1 MCNYVRFST
10 MSNSKRVSSSKTEG
24 YEPQMK
30 KHKLLTD
37 ADRADTYLV
46 THQPGRVKLTK
57 MSWLHENRGGHGI
70 LPFHVH
76 DIAYSICTEGTSAR
90 RYNVVRLVEV
100 PESAKKMWLAGNK
113 CKASLNPLLANFGAM
128 SHNGQLYATLCC
140 THFVEACKLILE
152 GGRRYNDQDEGLP
165 FRLRDDD
172 AEGLLIQEHGVQA
185 VVYSTKLW
193 NDPAALLALM
203 RENNGYSTIAN
214 SETELD
220 AFGHVSRIVI

>member
-1 MCNYVRFST
+1 M
-10 MSNSKRVSSSKTEG
+10 
-24 YEPQMK
+24 
-30 KHKLLTD
+30 
-37 ADRADTYLV
+37 
-46 THQPGRVKLTK
+46 
-57 MSWLHENRGGHGI
+57 
-70 LPFHVH
+70 PFHVH
-76 DIAYSICTEGTSAR
+76 DIANYICTKGTSR
-90 RYNVVRLVEV
+90 RRCGQVRLVEV
-100 PESAKKMWLAGNK
+100 PENVRESWRSANQG
-113 CKASLNPLLANFGAM
+113 KATMNPLLANFGAM

-214 SETELD
+214 SKTELD

>member
-37 ADRADTYLV
+37 SDRADTYRV

-76 DIAYSICTEGTSAR
+76 VLAHSICTDGTSTSP
-90 RYNVVRLVEV
+90 V
-100 PESAKKMWLAGNK
+100 
-113 CKASLNPLLANFGAM
+113 KA
-128 SHNGQLYATLCC
+128 C
-140 THFVEACKLILE
+140 I
-152 GGRRYNDQDEGLP
+152 
-165 FRLRDDD
+165 
-172 AEGLLIQEHGVQA
+172 
-185 VVYSTKLW
+185 
-193 NDPAALLALM
+193 
-203 RENNGYSTIAN
+203 
-214 SETELD
+214 
-220 AFGHVSRIVI
+220 